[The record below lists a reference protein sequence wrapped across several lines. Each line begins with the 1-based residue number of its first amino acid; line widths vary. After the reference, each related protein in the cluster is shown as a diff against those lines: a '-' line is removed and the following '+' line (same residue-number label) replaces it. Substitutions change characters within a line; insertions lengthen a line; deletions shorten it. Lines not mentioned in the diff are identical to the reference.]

1 MGASLPRCLAVTWRP
16 VADEWGALGELKACV
31 CWCVVRI
38 LQFGKPQKSSLL
50 AEEVYLEPC
59 EAKTEHHFQQTIY
72 PKNTHFGIT
81 QWLLHQLNGYPIISR
96 SGHWM
101 PQLVQCL
108 DSGGTG
114 RRATLGCLVM
124 LSQGINPTMT
134 SKFCKSHHFFPDQRW
149 FFMTWKTLKNHLWY
163 HTWFI
168 KRRHVGEI
176 IPKQAGQIWS
186 FPKLWG

>member
-1 MGASLPRCLAVTWRP
+1 MCCSYFAVRKASEV
-16 VADEWGALGELKACV
+16 KFAC
-31 CWCVVRI
+31 RGSI
-38 LQFGKPQKSSLL
+38 FGTLWSENRASFPTNKLSQKHSFWDYSVI
-50 AEEVYLEPC
+50 APS
-59 EAKTEHHFQQTIY
+59 
-72 PKNTHFGIT
+72 
-81 QWLLHQLNGYPIISR
+81 NGYPIISR

-101 PQLVQCL
+101 PELVQCL

-124 LSQGINPTMT
+124 LSQGINTTMS

-168 KRRHVGEI
+168 KRRHVWSCLLQSYDIHDLTMVGEI

-186 FPKLWG
+186 LPKLSGLTPIAGWFISWNILF